1 MSEHIKAQEK
11 INCNVLWMCKGF
23 PYSSVGKESAC
34 HAGDLGLIPGLGRSP
49 GEGNGNPLQYSFL
62 ENPMDR
68 GARQATVYGVARV
81 GHNLA
86 TKPPP
91 PSMYWA
97 ILAWIQLPSKYVFLN
112 LLTKFYVTKCI
123 LCVLSGFRYV
133 WLFAILWT
141 VACQAPLCME
151 FSKQEYWSGLPCL
164 PPGDFPNPGIKP
176 ESPTLQEDPL
186 SYLGSPLKCILKGI
200 FKKTSLKITGNNAIY
215 NNFCIAILKVL
226 KTS

>member
-11 INCNVLWMCKGF
+11 INCNVSWMCKGF

-97 ILAWIQLPSKYVFLN
+97 ILA
-112 LLTKFYVTKCI
+112 
-123 LCVLSGFRYV
+123 
-133 WLFAILWT
+133 
-141 VACQAPLCME
+141 
-151 FSKQEYWSGLPCL
+151 
-164 PPGDFPNPGIKP
+164 
-176 ESPTLQEDPL
+176 
-186 SYLGSPLKCILKGI
+186 
-200 FKKTSLKITGNNAIY
+200 
-215 NNFCIAILKVL
+215 
-226 KTS
+226 